1 MIASVKT
8 LLKKE
13 AREFFSELKGPRKTS
28 DIPGK
33 LLSLL
38 LAVAIVVVACFVLK
52 RFGTMYVG
60 IEINRVPDPYGR
72 LWELTS
78 AIYLLIIFVNPA
90 VACSHNDIIFP
101 EYRML
106 LQLFRKCLCAVH
118 PV

>member
-78 AIYLLIIFVNPA
+78 AIYLLIIFVNPLE
-90 VACSHNDIIFP
+90 IIFVKFP
-101 EYRML
+101 ILGINPDNAYKSGIF
-106 LQLFRKCLCAVH
+106 QY
-118 PV
+118 